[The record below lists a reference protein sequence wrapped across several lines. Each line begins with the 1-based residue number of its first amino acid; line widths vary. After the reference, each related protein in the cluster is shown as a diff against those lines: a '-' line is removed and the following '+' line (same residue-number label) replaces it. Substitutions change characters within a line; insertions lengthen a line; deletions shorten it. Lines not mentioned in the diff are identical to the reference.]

1 MPQPVT
7 RRPPARRPALW
18 RRPRLPFRPIVAG
31 FLLAG
36 AALTTIVAWPL
47 AGRLHWPLLVAYLAG
62 VNVATFVAYAYDKSV
77 ARADV
82 VQRIRFWRVPEST
95 LHLMTLGGGTAGAFA
110 GQRVLRHKTMKQPFR
125 AWFWGIAALQF
136 ALLSLWIWH
145 TRTLA

>member
-1 MPQPVT
+1 MPPSVT
-7 RRPPARRPALW
+7 RHPPARRPPW

-36 AALTTIVAWPL
+36 AVLTTLVAWPL
-47 AGRLHWPLLVAYLAG
+47 TGRFHWPLLVAYLAG
-62 VNVATFVAYAYDKSV
+62 VNVATFAAYAYDKSV
-77 ARADV
+77 ARSDAV
-82 VQRIRFWRVPEST
+82 HRNRLWRVPEST
-95 LHLMTLGGGTAGAFA
+95 LHLLALGGGTAGAFA

-125 AWFWGIAALQF
+125 AWFWAIAALQF